1 MSAALLPGAAALAP
15 ELRSYDHVILF
26 TSGGKDAT
34 ACLVELLERGVP
46 PARIELHHHEVDGR
60 GEASMDWPVTGAY
73 VAAQAAAFGLP
84 LYRSWREGGFERE
97 MLRQER

>member
-1 MSAALLPGAAALAP
+1 MSAPLLPGAATLVP

-46 PARIELHHHEVDGR
+46 PARIEMHHHEVDVLMNTSGNEERR
-60 GEASMDWPVTGAY
+60 GDVSV
-73 VAAQAAAFGLP
+73 
-84 LYRSWREGGFERE
+84 R
-97 MLRQER
+97 